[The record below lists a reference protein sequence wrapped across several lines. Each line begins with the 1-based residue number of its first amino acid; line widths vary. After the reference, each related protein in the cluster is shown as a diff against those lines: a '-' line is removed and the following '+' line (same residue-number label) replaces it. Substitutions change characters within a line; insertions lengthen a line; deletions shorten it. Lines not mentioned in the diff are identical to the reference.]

1 MLIGLLAKNGILI
14 VEFALDRRRKG
25 LPIVQSAI
33 EGAVAR
39 LRPILM
45 TSFAFILGL
54 VPLMFATGAGAVGN
68 KSIGTGAVGGMLIGT
83 ILGVFV
89 IPILFIVF
97 QTLQEK
103 LSGPAKD
110 GYDDDDEEEI
120 QLIEAHKE

>member
-14 VEFALDRRRKG
+14 VAFSLERRRNG
-25 LPIVQSAI
+25 MPLIQAAL

-45 TSFAFILGL
+45 TSFAFIFGL
-54 VPLMFATGAGAVGN
+54 MPLMFATGAGAVGN

-89 IPILFIVF
+89 IPVLFIIF
-97 QTLQEK
+97 QSLQEK
-103 LSGPAKD
+103 ISGPAKSNY
-110 GYDDDDEEEI
+110 GEGGEEEN
-120 QLIEAHKE
+120 K